1 MTAYASKDAHLLSID
16 SLVMTAELANKTPR
30 RLADWRA
37 RSFGCALVDVLALA
51 AGVSLIVIS
60 EMDSIASWPA
70 NDVLISP
77 SSLERLA
84 AILLLPAWI
93 WMLASLAI
101 LGVVRRDPS
110 GARPSIRMRW
120 RSQPATWLL
129 GATAIIVLATVV
141 IGFVIGGAKGSTRIL
156 PGNVYQVSTLVL
168 NGASWT
174 TVSPAAFRVWEARFI
189 REDAFFAYF
198 GLFLVG
204 GEFGLLYAH
213 RRRLAASGLDS

>member
-37 RSFGCALVDVLALA
+37 RSFGCAIVDMLA
-51 AGVSLIVIS
+51 AVAGVLLIVIS

-101 LGVVRRDPS
+101 LGVLGRD
-110 GARPSIRMRW
+110 RPGGGPGIGRRW
-120 RSQPATWLL
+120 RGKPATCSL
-129 GATAIIVLATVV
+129 GATRSFFLARVV
-141 IGFVIGGAKGSTRIL
+141 
-156 PGNVYQVSTLVL
+156 
-168 NGASWT
+168 
-174 TVSPAAFRVWEARFI
+174 
-189 REDAFFAYF
+189 
-198 GLFLVG
+198 
-204 GEFGLLYAH
+204 
-213 RRRLAASGLDS
+213 